1 VNIIIM
7 ADIWQR
13 NPTRPTRPFDHHPH
27 PPHQEGPFRK
37 KRNSWDPEY
46 ENRIDYLERA
56 LEDAEKKIR
65 MDGNLVRKVSELERK
80 NRKLERSLG
89 DAEIWIKKLRKKS
102 PPGNCNEC
110 NHHELNID
118 KMEKNNR
125 IMKDALENSERRIKD
140 LEDQINDS
148 AEKMMDAY
156 NNVGCVESAGEKNPK
171 LEENLKKAEE
181 RVKQL
186 EEEKDEVR
194 RSGLDPESGLILR
207 RTLEDTEKKV
217 EYFQNGL
224 SKSEKKLKEVSREK
238 DALEQSL
245 KSATSS
251 VKNLTE
257 ELEKKDARAKQLENE
272 LKSKLKT
279 IADKEVDSLALM
291 KVKSALNDGNVTEK
305 VDFISQEIISLSNIL
320 KQIKDISK

>member
-1 VNIIIM
+1 MNIIIM

-13 NPTRPTRPFDHHPH
+13 NPTRPTRPFDHHP
-27 PPHQEGPFRK
+27 PHQEGPFRK

-46 ENRIDYLERA
+46 ENRIVYLERA

-118 KMEKNNR
+118 KLEKNNR
-125 IMKDALENSERRIKD
+125 IMKEALENSERRIKD

-194 RSGLDPESGLILR
+194 RSGLDPESGSILR

-217 EYFQNGL
+217 FIFELYRSEYYH
-224 SKSEKKLKEVSREK
+224 
-238 DALEQSL
+238 
-245 KSATSS
+245 
-251 VKNLTE
+251 
-257 ELEKKDARAKQLENE
+257 
-272 LKSKLKT
+272 
-279 IADKEVDSLALM
+279 
-291 KVKSALNDGNVTEK
+291 
-305 VDFISQEIISLSNIL
+305 FIF
-320 KQIKDISK
+320 

>member
-80 NRKLERSLG
+80 NRKLKRSLG

-118 KMEKNNR
+118 KLEKNNR

-305 VDFISQEIISLSNIL
+305 VDFISQEIISLSNVL